1 MKSFLSIILFFSSL
15 YVFAQD
21 TLYFHSGDKQVVEL
35 IAIDKQAGLIYYE
48 IGDKKEVRTIN
59 SIKSYTNHS
68 NVENV
73 QLFNNSGT
81 VEPVNTKKNEFS
93 GTSQDPSKYIY
104 SDFSVGVNLLS
115 PFSYIGYEFERTIST
130 NYHQSLY
137 FQYNLSDNFG
147 FRLPLRIGFGQL
159 KDTNYSENYSYSWQ
173 YERELVIES
182 GLELTIMQGDNQKIT
197 PYLLPGIYF
206 GRISA
211 VIDYYDNT
219 TSNTVFYPAPIR
231 TYYRVAF
238 NGGFQFNFSKYVQ
251 LNTELG
257 LNVNNSSSYNY
268 GNINGKVTSYN
279 YTQIGFQAAVN
290 LVYRFKGKL
299 RL

>member
-1 MKSFLSIILFFSSL
+1 M
-15 YVFAQD
+15 
-21 TLYFHSGDKQVVEL
+21 
-35 IAIDKQAGLIYYE
+35 
-48 IGDKKEVRTIN
+48 
-59 SIKSYTNHS
+59 
-68 NVENV
+68 
-73 QLFNNSGT
+73 
-81 VEPVNTKKNEFS
+81 
-93 GTSQDPSKYIY
+93 
-104 SDFSVGVNLLS
+104 
-115 PFSYIGYEFERTIST
+115 
-130 NYHQSLY
+130 
-137 FQYNLSDNFG
+137 
-147 FRLPLRIGFGQL
+147 

-219 TSNTVFYPAPIR
+219 TSNTVFYPAPIK